1 VIAADIFLSIYW
13 LRLFYE
19 AIKIQHPDNSIS
31 CKQSELIN
39 NDFRWDDFLI
49 FGAVKNQMIA
59 YLSGK
64 FSYKNPAVVYV
75 DIQGMAYEVNISLNT
90 YSHIQKLTEGKLYT
104 YLQIKEDAHT
114 LYGFYDTIEKEMFI
128 MLISVSGVGA
138 ATARMML
145 SNMKPEEIS
154 KAITHNDARLLE
166 SVKGIGRKTA
176 ERLILELKDKMGKL
190 ATNLPGEASISNTLE
205 QDALNALVALGIT
218 RVVAE
223 QAIKKIV
230 ISSPTINTLEEL
242 IKKALKAI

>member
-1 VIAADIFLSIYW
+1 
-13 LRLFYE
+13 
-19 AIKIQHPDNSIS
+19 
-31 CKQSELIN
+31 
-39 NDFRWDDFLI
+39 
-49 FGAVKNQMIA
+49 MIA

-64 FSYKNPAVVYV
+64 FSYKNPTVVYV
-75 DIQGMAYEVNISLNT
+75 DVNGIGYEVNISLNT

-114 LYGFYDTIEKEMFI
+114 LFGFFDSLEKEMFI

-145 SNMKPEEIS
+145 SNMKPAEIS
-154 KAITHNDARLLE
+154 KAIMQNNAAILE

-176 ERLILELKDKMGKL
+176 ERLVLELKDKISKL
-190 ATNLPGEASISNTLE
+190 TAIAPGDASTGNTLE
-205 QDALNALVALGIT
+205 QDALNALVALGIA
-218 RVVAE
+218 RPFAE

-230 ISSPTINTLEEL
+230 ISDPTVHTLEDL

>member
-1 VIAADIFLSIYW
+1 
-13 LRLFYE
+13 
-19 AIKIQHPDNSIS
+19 
-31 CKQSELIN
+31 
-39 NDFRWDDFLI
+39 
-49 FGAVKNQMIA
+49 MIA

-75 DIQGMAYEVNISLNT
+75 DVQGVGYEVNISLNT

-114 LYGFYDTIEKEMFI
+114 LYGFFDTMEKEMFV

-145 SNMKPEEIS
+145 SNMKPDEIS
-154 KAITHNDARLLE
+154 KAIVQNNASLLE

-176 ERLILELKDKMGKL
+176 ERLILELKDKMTKL
-190 ATNLPGEASISNTLE
+190 SSITPLDALGGNTLE
-205 QDALNALVALGIT
+205 QDALNALVALGIA
-218 RVVAE
+218 RPVAE